1 MLVAAVQPSLRSLAG
16 EQLLRKRR
24 DAPLLSDMAR
34 ETKRT
39 RPCVALAVHH
49 IASND
54 DLMAQAQAVSNYHSL
69 VYATGSLTAKDS
81 HLALQMK
88 LCHVRGLQ
96 PFPMTCE
103 KIHAVG
109 TGPDTRTSLT

>member
-69 VYATGSLTAKDS
+69 VYATGCHGLPNCERLSFGAADE
-81 HLALQMK
+81 ALPCQ
-88 LCHVRGLQ
+88 
-96 PFPMTCE
+96 
-103 KIHAVG
+103 
-109 TGPDTRTSLT
+109 RTPTVSDDM